1 MKFLDRVD
9 KIKKEKVMKRGIVA
23 VAVAVGLMVFG
34 GCASI
39 VYFNAASQ
47 VPDESPS
54 VSAVSIDD
62 SIMSVDQPCFAAT
75 SMDFTGLGYL
85 GEKGGPLALLLW
97 SPFFVVDI
105 PISLCTDIVTMP
117 WQI

>member
-34 GCASI
+34 GCASM
-39 VYFNAASQ
+39 VYFSSEGH
-47 VPDESPS
+47 VPDEAPS

-75 SMDFTGLGYL
+75 YTLPPKQLPSSSFSSFF
-85 GEKGGPLALLLW
+85 
-97 SPFFVVDI
+97 SP
-105 PISLCTDIVTMP
+105 
-117 WQI
+117 